1 MDNQAI
7 LSIRDLRVVFEDG
20 FTALGGV
27 SIDIGENEF
36 VTLLGP
42 SGCGK
47 TTLLRCIGG
56 FEKPTSGEIL
66 YKGKNIIGLPPYKRA
81 INTVFQ
87 RYALF
92 PHLNVAQ
99 NVAFGPDLRKE
110 DKKKTA
116 EEVSRMLALVG
127 LAGFE
132 KRRISSLSGGQQ
144 QRVAIARALINKPDV
159 LLLDEPLGALDLK
172 LRREMQLELKRIQRE
187 SGITFIFVTHDQEE
201 ALTMSDRVAVMSA
214 GHILQLGTPE
224 DIYNEPQSAFV
235 ADFIGDSDIM
245 AGTMVRDRL
254 VRFLGCDFACVDTG
268 FGENAEVDVV
278 LRPEDVKLKPIDDP
292 AKNVPQGVVESL
304 LFKGVH
310 YEMKVRVG
318 DNVLLVHSTHARPVG
333 TQVKLTVAPEDI
345 QVMRKSDSSPDILK
359 RHAARA

>member
-110 DKKKTA
+110 NKKKTA

-292 AKNVPQGVVESL
+292 AQNVPQGVVESL

-345 QVMRKSDSSPDILK
+345 QVMRKSDYSPDILK

>member
-66 YKGKNIIGLPPYKRA
+66 YKGQSIIGLPPYKRA

-292 AKNVPQGVVESL
+292 AQNVPQGVVESL

-345 QVMRKSDSSPDILK
+345 QVMRKSDYSPDILK